1 MTGYD
6 CFALYQAIK
15 LHFSSDTYDFFRYE
29 GKTRVTVSSFEK
41 RNDKY
46 HFYKLSRKFPK
57 REVLIDFLIANFL
70 DNEKMWIGDLLLDDA
85 ETVYLKRQKFLQS
98 LSYAFEN
105 DCHNILDGVG
115 NPNEILTTD
124 GNYPILLVSALRKEI
139 NIETL
144 CILNMILN
152 FLSMWKR
159 KIVDDIHWTEFC
171 KKVEKYTPFI
181 PKDIE
186 KYKTILR
193 KSL

>member
-1 MTGYD
+1 MTGYE
-6 CFALYQAIK
+6 CFALYQALK
-15 LHFSSDTYDFFRYE
+15 LHFTSNSYDFFKYE

-46 HFYKLSRKFPK
+46 HFYKLSRKYHN
-57 REVLIDFLIANFL
+57 REVLLDFMVANFL
-70 DNEKMWIGDLLLDDA
+70 DNEKLWIGDLLLDDA
-85 ETVYLKRQKFLQS
+85 EMVYMKRQKFLQS

-105 DCHNILDGVG
+105 DCRIIFDGTCT
-115 NPNEILTTD
+115 PNDNLTTD
-124 GNYPILLVSALRKEI
+124 GGYPILLVNALRKEI

-152 FLSMWKR
+152 FLPMWKR
-159 KIVDDIHWTEFC
+159 KINDDIIWPEFC

-186 KYKTILR
+186 KYKKILR
-193 KSL
+193 KIL